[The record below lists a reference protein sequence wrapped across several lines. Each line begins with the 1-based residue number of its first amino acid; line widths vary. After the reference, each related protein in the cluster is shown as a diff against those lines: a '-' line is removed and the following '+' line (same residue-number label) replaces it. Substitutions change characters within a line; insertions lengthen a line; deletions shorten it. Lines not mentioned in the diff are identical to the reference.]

1 MACVSDQDGLV
12 TNRSSPV
19 SEIMRTGFE
28 TFSPDDPVEEAMRV
42 LVDRD
47 LDAAPVTDAGG
58 KLVGILS
65 NTDLIVQETQLHFPT
80 LLSILG
86 ASIEIGHKR
95 FSDELTKALASK
107 VGDVMTSDPLT
118 CLKSDT
124 VEAVATLMHDHNVSH
139 VPVVEDGQL
148 VGLVSR
154 NDILR
159 AILSSP

>member
-1 MACVSDQDGLV
+1 
-12 TNRSSPV
+12 
-19 SEIMRTGFE
+19 MRTDLQ
-28 TFSPDDPVEEAMRV
+28 TFSADDSVEEAMRV

-47 LDAAPVTDAGG
+47 LDAAPVIDADG

-65 NTDLIVQETQLHFPT
+65 NTDLIVQETQLHYPT

-95 FSDELTKALASK
+95 FADELTKALASK
-107 VGDVMTSDPLT
+107 VGDVMTTDPLT
-118 CLKSDT
+118 CVGSDT
-124 VEAVATLMHDHNVSH
+124 VEAVATLMHDHNIAQ
-139 VPVVEDGQL
+139 VPVVDDGRL

-159 AILSSP
+159 AIVS

>member
-1 MACVSDQDGLV
+1 
-12 TNRSSPV
+12 
-19 SEIMRTGFE
+19 MRTQVH
-28 TFSPDDPVEEAMRV
+28 TFGPDDSVDEAMRV
-42 LVDRD
+42 LVDQN
-47 LDAAPVTDAGG
+47 LDAAPVVDADG
-58 KLVGILS
+58 KLLGILS

-95 FSDELTKALASK
+95 FEDDLAKALASK
-107 VGDVMTSDPLT
+107 VADVMTPDPVT
-118 CLKSDT
+118 CLGTDT
-124 VEAVATLMHDHNVSH
+124 VEAVATLMHDDNIAQI
-139 VPVVEDGQL
+139 PVVDDGRL